1 MFWCLFNTFY
11 LYFYLFCFY
20 FSFSCRLCI
29 ICFVHVFVHHVK
41 HIFYIFIFLFFV
53 LFLFL
58 LFLCVFAEYHRQ
70 FTVRNKI
77 MFLFLFY
84 FYFRILPASCN
95 IKRTPPGHE
104 CIWGPATPP
113 QEKTTAA
120 NSCTRVFY
128 ILYVQ
133 NFVKRCASTGTYH
146 EKSCSGGSW
155 ILD

>member
-1 MFWCLFNTFY
+1 MFNYC
-11 LYFYLFCFY
+11 FYLFIFTFY
-20 FSFSCRLCI
+20 F
-29 ICFVHVFVHHVK
+29 
-41 HIFYIFIFLFFV
+41 IFIFFVSFMHRLFCARFCTSCKTHILYFHLFIFV